1 MASIRRRIEEALSVA
16 QLQQGHFTSSFDLA
30 ASDLLDSMEAYYT
43 VTVRTFVDNIA
54 VLAVEMT
61 LVSRLN
67 EIFTPSD
74 ITFMDT
80 EMLHIL
86 ASETEDK

>member
-1 MASIRRRIEEALSVA
+1 
-16 QLQQGHFTSSFDLA
+16 
-30 ASDLLDSMEAYYT
+30 MEAYYT

-61 LVSRLN
+61 LVSGLN